1 MEQVGNVCTLVCIYH
16 VQANARKKLEKG
28 LWVVRVQEP
37 QSKRAFKG
45 LGLKY
50 HGRETSFF
58 VHVFCHK
65 EFLP

>member
-37 QSKRAFKG
+37 QSKRDII
-45 LGLKY
+45 
-50 HGRETSFF
+50 
-58 VHVFCHK
+58 FCYK
-65 EFLP
+65 EFQP